1 MNAETTLINAD
12 EKRFEPRKRENTKIL
27 VKNFV
32 ISNFRDFAV
41 KFLICD
47 NPVNLRPKIIRR

>member
-1 MNAETTLINAD
+1 MGLKRLKSQMDTE
-12 EKRFEPRKRENTKIL
+12 EKRFESRKRENTKIL

-32 ISNFRDFAV
+32 ISNFRDFVV

-47 NPVNLRPKIIRR
+47 NPVNLRPKK